1 MQKIIRINVQ
11 NRTQIV
17 KKARSRLQ
25 ATRKTKDKSYWDFNA
40 RHTSEQTQLVHAEKK
55 RRREDWLLGP
65 LAPDRDVG
73 SARGTY
79 GAVSTLG
86 FARQERPRH
95 IDVERNEGPGHWR
108 NVMVGD
114 RVCCVDGHYK
124 GQVGQVMEVNYDKG
138 TLSVKGVNMVR
149 LFLVASVPD

>member
-11 NRTQIV
+11 NRTQVV

-25 ATRKTKDKSYWDFNA
+25 ATRKQRDKMYWDFNA
-40 RHTSEQTQLVHAEKK
+40 RNTSEQTQLMHAEKK
-55 RRREDWLLGP
+55 RRREDWLLGS

-79 GAVSTLG
+79 GAVGTVG
-86 FARQERPRH
+86 FNRYERPRH
-95 IDVERNEGPGHWR
+95 IDVERHEGPGHWR

-114 RVCCVDGHYK
+114 RVCCVSGPYK
-124 GQVGQVMEVNYDKG
+124 GQIGEVVEADYRKG
-138 TLSVKGVNMVR
+138 TVVVKGVNGVR
-149 LFLVASVPD
+149 LVMR